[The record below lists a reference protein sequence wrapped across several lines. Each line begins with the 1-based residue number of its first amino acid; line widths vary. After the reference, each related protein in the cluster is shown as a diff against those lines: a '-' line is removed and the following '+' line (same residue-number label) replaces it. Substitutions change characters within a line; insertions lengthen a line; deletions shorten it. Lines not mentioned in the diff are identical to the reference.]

1 MPYNLEQHWIKM
13 NSPKELSFPK
23 DDTGHILQEMADAG
37 FDFSEQ
43 YVIDFFALF
52 DNEADADQV
61 AKLFI
66 ARIENDEP
74 FVKVESRKYD
84 HGGQSSIAIEL
95 QVSKVMEVSYENI
108 SAFEKEFKKIAEK
121 HQGYS
126 DGWGVY
132 MGDED
137 EPDEEDSY
145 T

>member
-1 MPYNLEQHWIKM
+1 M
-13 NSPKELSFPK
+13 NFPK
-23 DDTGHILQEMADAG
+23 DDTGQILQDMANAE
-37 FDFSEQ
+37 FDFSGE

-52 DNEADADQV
+52 DQEADADIV

-84 HGGQSSIAIEL
+84 HGGNSSIAIEL
-95 QVSKVMEVSYENI
+95 QVSKVMMVTYENI
-108 SAFEKEFKKIAEK
+108 TAFEKEFKKIAEK
-121 HQGYS
+121 NKGYS

-132 MGDED
+132 MGDEN
-137 EPDEEDSY
+137 EPEPEEEDSY

>member
-1 MPYNLEQHWIKM
+1 M
-13 NSPKELSFPK
+13 NFPK
-23 DDTGHILQEMADAG
+23 DDTGQILQDMANAE
-37 FDFSEQ
+37 FDFSGE

-52 DNEADADQV
+52 DQEADADIV

-84 HGGQSSIAIEL
+84 HGGNSSIAIEL
-95 QVSKVMEVSYENI
+95 QVSKVMEVTYENI
-108 SAFEKEFKKIAEK
+108 TAFEKEFKKIAEK
-121 HQGYS
+121 NKGYS

-132 MGDED
+132 MGDEN
-137 EPDEEDSY
+137 EPEPEEEDSY